1 MLNEETFMGAKHI
14 VMDKLSFTYVMN
26 RNGSEWIV
34 CTIPKIERNNVPSYC
49 LVAENS
55 VMSNDDA
62 YEFYRERM
70 ESFGYKPFPYVE
82 E

>member
-1 MLNEETFMGAKHI
+1 MLDELSFKDAKHI
-14 VMDKLSFTYVMN
+14 IMDKTSFTYVMN

-55 VMSNDDA
+55 VMSNDEA
-62 YEFYRERM
+62 YEFYRDRM
-70 ESFGYKPFPYVE
+70 DSFGYKKFPYVE